1 MVIHGAQGKFEVN
14 MVVLADGQPV
24 PSVTN
29 NCVHMQDMM
38 EATGISTGSLYGLN
52 PSAW

>member
-1 MVIHGAQGKFEVN
+1 MVIQGAQGSFEVN
-14 MVVLADGQPV
+14 MVVLEDGQPV

-29 NCVHMQDMM
+29 NRVFMKDMM
-38 EATGISTGSLYGLN
+38 HCAGIDTTNLYGLN